1 MLRHILL
8 IFSTI
13 FAVISAYGASFTV
26 NAPRQVIKGNKFN
39 ITYSLENASGSGFK
53 SPDVQGWKYLY
64 GASMSQSMSS
74 YSVNGKVTSSSSQSY
89 TMTYKA
95 EKEGTYTVGSAT
107 IVVDGKTYKTKPFK
121 LQILPPDKSASNGSN
136 QSQSVQVYD
145 IDSQSTE
152 KSVNKNDVFVR
163 IILSKN
169 SAYEQEGILCTIR
182 LYTKYNIVSFMPTLQ
197 PSFNGFISQE
207 IPITSQINRLENYK
221 GENYMVADLKQC
233 ILFPQQTGKL
243 SITSGNYNVTVV
255 QYEMVRSIFGQMRRP
270 VEKQIEIKS
279 NNGTINISA
288 LPEPRPADFIGA
300 VGSFKATAKML
311 NNNLKTNDSGTLRLT
326 ISGTGNLKNI
336 KNPSVE
342 FPSQFDVYDPQV
354 TVDANPNGSSLLGSV
369 TIDYAF
375 VPQYVGKFTVK
386 PITFSYY
393 DINKKKYERVTLSGY
408 DLNVAKGK
416 FSGNSSVADLNQNK
430 DILYIKRGDLKLH
443 DINNVILY
451 KWWYVFA
458 YIVPFML
465 FALVLFYYRKLIK
478 ERANVTLMKTKK
490 ANKVATK
497 RLKNARVL
505 MGKNKTD
512 EFYEELLRALW
523 GYLSDKLA
531 IPVSELNRDNIKNE
545 LDKYGV
551 VESVIETAIDI
562 LDRCEFARYSSVK
575 GENDMSNIYKEACE
589 LIDKIENTKRK

>member
-8 IFSTI
+8 IFSIIIGFT
-13 FAVISAYGASFTV
+13 ASGASFTV
-26 NAPRQVIKGNKFN
+26 NAPKQVIKGNKFN
-39 ITYSLENASGSGFK
+39 ITYSLENASGTGFK
-53 SPDVQGWKYLY
+53 SPDVQGCKYVY
-64 GASMSQSMSS
+64 GPSVSQSMSS
-74 YSVNGKVTSSSSQSY
+74 YNVNGKVTTSSSQSY

-95 EKEGTYTVGSAT
+95 EKEGTYTIGSAS
-107 IVVDGKTYKTKPFK
+107 IIVDGKTYRTKPFK
-121 LQILPPDKSASNGSN
+121 LEILPPDKSASNGSSQN
-136 QSQSVQVYD
+136 QSVQVYD
-145 IDSQSTE
+145 IDSQSTG
-152 KSVNKNDVFVR
+152 KSINKNDVFVR
-163 IILSKN
+163 IILSKS

-207 IPITSQINRLENYK
+207 VPITTQINQLENYK

-243 SITSGNYNVTVV
+243 TITSGNYNVTVV

-300 VGSFKATAKML
+300 VGSFRATSEML
-311 NNNLKTNDSGTLRLT
+311 NKNLKTNESGTLRLT
-326 ISGTGNLKNI
+326 ISGTGNIKNI
-336 KNPSVE
+336 KNPNVD

-354 TVDANPNGSSLLGSV
+354 TVDANPNGSSLSGSV

-375 VPQYVGKFTVK
+375 VPQYVGKFNVK

-393 DINKKKYERVTLSGY
+393 DINKKKYERINLNGHE
-408 DLNVAKGK
+408 LNVAKGK
-416 FSGNSSVADLNQNK
+416 FSGNTTVADVNQNK
-430 DILYIKRGDLKLH
+430 DISYIKRGDLKLH
-443 DINNVILY
+443 ALNNIIIY
-451 KWWYVFA
+451 KWWYSFA
-458 YIVPFML
+458 YIIPLIL
-465 FALVLFYYRKLIK
+465 FAAVLFYYRKLIK
-478 ERANVTLMKTKK
+478 ERSNVTLMKTKK

-505 MGKNKTD
+505 MGRNKTD
-512 EFYEELLRALW
+512 DFYEELLRALW
-523 GYLSDKLA
+523 GYLSDKLV

-551 VESVIETAIDI
+551 VECDIDRAIDI
-562 LDRCEFARYSSVK
+562 LDKCEFARYSSVK
-575 GENDMSNIYKEACE
+575 GENDMSNLYTEACE